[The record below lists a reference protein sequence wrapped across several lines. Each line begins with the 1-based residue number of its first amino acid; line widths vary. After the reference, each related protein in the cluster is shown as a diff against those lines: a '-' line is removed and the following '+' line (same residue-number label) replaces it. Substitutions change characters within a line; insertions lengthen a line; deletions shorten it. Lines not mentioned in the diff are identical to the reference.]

1 MSHVH
6 SILRSCPLLLY
17 LPRPRTSTTHKKKQ
31 IEHHLFPRISHVHY
45 HKLAPIVKEWCKEH
59 KLRYAYYPTLYS
71 NVVSCAK
78 YLHEMGNDATVQVG

>member
-1 MSHVH
+1 MSPPSWSLSLTRARVRELITNE
-6 SILRSCPLLLY
+6 SPANR
-17 LPRPRTSTTHKKKQ
+17 Q

-78 YLHEMGNDATVQVG
+78 YLHHLGNDKATMQVG